1 MRGVKEDLRFAAR
14 LLAKDRGFTFVAVLA
29 LALGIGVNT
38 TMFTAV
44 NAICLRGLPIDEPER
59 VMSIRMRDARDQ
71 PRDLSYRDFDD
82 IRRELRAFDSVAAG
96 ATLTTAVREEDEGGG
111 AAGSASGSGGGG
123 SGGGSAADRVTAAY
137 VSASA
142 FRAIGETPRIGRDF
156 REEDDRLGAPVVA
169 IIGSGLWTSRY
180 GSDPAIVGRTILVGA
195 RPATVI
201 GVMPDRFKFPNNA
214 DLWLPLASMPGLNDQ
229 PRDARSL
236 TVFGRLRDGATA
248 GHAQDEFSAA
258 VARLAREFPETTA
271 GMRAHVQPIND
282 RFNSP
287 ITQPAWIAFI
297 SIGIF
302 LVLISCANVA
312 NLLLMRS
319 SRRGREL
326 AVRAALGATR
336 GRMVRQLLVESS
348 LLAVLGGVF
357 GLGLAF
363 IGNRLFAAAIPEGGL
378 PYWIEL
384 TIDGRVLAVLTVACL
399 GTVMLFGL
407 APSLHVSKTD
417 VRTVLQEAGR
427 SVSGGIRARRWTAV
441 FLTAEFALTM
451 LLMCGLVSNVYTA
464 RESERASQ
472 TIDTSNLLTMWVT
485 PSPQRYR
492 DDADRLAFY
501 QRVDE
506 RLRAVP
512 ALASVSL
519 AGALPLSGAPPRQLE
534 IDGRSSASGAGATK
548 PTVFTTTVGAGY
560 FETLGR
566 PVLRGRSFTWRDGT
580 PGNAHVIVN
589 QRFVE
594 LFLRDGDPIGRRI
607 RLTSD
612 QRTGGPGAASPGA
625 AGPAAASGTDDAPWL
640 TIVGIAPVLRQRSA
654 VAPDPIVYL
663 PLGSGAPASAAII
676 VRSATAPEALAPL
689 LRAEVR
695 ALDPEL
701 PVYRVRTMAQVIDE
715 AGWNPR
721 LGRNLLTTI
730 ALIAFGL
737 AALGLYAVTTHAVA
751 QRTQEIG
758 IRVALG
764 AGAQQV
770 TWLVLRR
777 ALRQLAVGLTAGVI
791 CTYAFDRVLGGV
803 PSEPNSFVHLRVIGP
818 AMALLIGMTLA
829 ACLAPI
835 MRATRLD
842 PVIALRK
849 D

>member
-1 MRGVKEDLRFAAR
+1 MRGILEDLRFAAR

-59 VMSIRMRDARDQ
+59 VMSLRMRDAREL

-82 IRRELRAFDSVAAG
+82 IRRDLRAFESLAAA
-96 ATLTTAVREEDEGGG
+96 ATLTTAVREEDD
-111 AAGSASGSGGGG
+111 AGNGTAP
-123 SGGGSAADRVTAAY
+123 DRVIASY
-137 VSASA
+137 VSARA

-156 REEDDRLGAPVVA
+156 RDEDDRLGAPATV

-180 GSDPAIVGRTILVGA
+180 GSDPAIVGRTILVGS

-214 DLWLPLASMPGLNDQ
+214 DLWMPLASMPGVTEQ
-229 PRDARSL
+229 PHDARTL
-236 TVFGRLRDGATA
+236 TVFGRLREGATI
-248 GHAQDEFSAA
+248 GHARDEFTAA
-258 VARLAREFPETTA
+258 MARLAREFPESHR
-271 GMRAHVQPIND
+271 GMRALVEPIND

-297 SIGIF
+297 SVGIF

-319 SRRGREL
+319 ARRGREI

-336 GRMVRQLLVESS
+336 ARMVRQLLVESS
-348 LLAVLGGVF
+348 LLAAIGGVF
-357 GLGLAF
+357 GLGVALA
-363 IGNRLFAAAIPEGGL
+363 GNRLFAAAIPEGGL

-384 TIDGRVLAVLTVACL
+384 TIDGRVVMVLTAACV
-399 GTVMLFGL
+399 GTVFLFGL

-427 SVSGGIRARRWTAV
+427 SVSGGVRARRWTAL
-441 FLTAEFALTM
+441 FLTAEFALTLI
-451 LLMCGLVSNVYTA
+451 LLSGLVSNVHAA
-464 RESERASQ
+464 RAGERASRLL
-472 TIDTSNLLTMWVT
+472 DTSNLLTMWVT
-485 PSPQRYR
+485 PAPQRYPTA
-492 DDADRLAFY
+492 ADRLEFY
-501 QRVDE
+501 RRLDE
-506 RLRAVP
+506 RLG
-512 ALASVSL
+512 ALPSIASATIAS
-519 AGALPLSGAPPRQLE
+519 ALPLSGAAPRQLE
-534 IDGRSSASGAGATK
+534 IDGRSTASGAGDRK
-548 PTVFTTTVGAGY
+548 PTVFVTTVGARY
-560 FETLGR
+560 FETLNK

-580 PGNAHVIVN
+580 PEAPSVIVN

-594 LFLRDGDPIGRRI
+594 LFLRDGDPTGRRI

-612 QRTGGPGAASPGA
+612 QRGPGPGGAAGSSAATGGGAASAP
-625 AGPAAASGTDDAPWL
+625 APWL
-640 TIVGIAPVLRQRSA
+640 TIVGVAPMLRQRVV

-663 PLGSGAPASAAII
+663 PAGADPPASAAII
-676 VRSATAPEALAPL
+676 VRSTTTAEALAPV
-689 LRAEVR
+689 LREEVR

-701 PVYRVRTMAQVIDE
+701 PVYRVRTMAQVVDE

-721 LGRNLLTTI
+721 LSGNLLMTI

-737 AALGLYAVTTHAVA
+737 AAVGLYAVTAHAVT

-764 AGAQQV
+764 ADTRQV
-770 TWLVLRR
+770 AWLVLRR
-777 ALRQLAVGLTAGVI
+777 ALRQLATGLVVGAI
-791 CTYAFDRVLGGV
+791 CTYAFDRAFGDGGA
-803 PSEPNSFVHLRVIGP
+803 NSFMNPTIIGP
-818 AMALLIGMTLA
+818 AIALLITMTLA
-829 ACLAPI
+829 ASLAPI
-835 MRATRLD
+835 LRATRLD
-842 PVIALRK
+842 PVVALRK
-849 D
+849 E